1 MPIAKG
7 KLSMPELELQLA
19 NRTDSDRISVGM
31 HIKQWL
37 LEMFYQFLVYMQ
49 IRSLCPRVELVDT
62 PDTATTPIM
71 TRWSTDKATWARR
84 SLVAPAV

>member
-37 LEMFYQFLVYMQ
+37 LEMFYQFLVYSKYEVCVHVWSSSILQ
-49 IRSLCPRVELVDT
+49 TLQPRQ
-62 PDTATTPIM
+62 
-71 TRWSTDKATWARR
+71 S
-84 SLVAPAV
+84 